1 VSGGARR
8 ATIIV
13 LLVALVLGAA
23 NVSARVDVVERRD
36 VTYAPGVQLDAYL
49 PVERAEPV
57 PAVLVIHG
65 GGWRSGDK
73 HGWAQRSRALVRET
87 GWVVVAV
94 NYDLDAAEPWRTQ
107 PDDVRAAIEW
117 VRDNAGDL
125 GVDPEH
131 IGLIGSSAGG
141 HLAMLV
147 ATTGAH
153 VRAVVSWSGPSDLP
167 RLAGAPR
174 GDRLVKDLAA
184 RYIGGSLDA
193 EPERW
198 LDGSPI
204 AHVDPGDPPMLL
216 AGSQDETE
224 VPIDQVTAMRDALE
238 ANAVEVVATIVPG
251 RRHASNFA
259 DDVWGETVQFLRDH
273 I

>member
-1 VSGGARR
+1 
-8 ATIIV
+8 
-13 LLVALVLGAA
+13 
-23 NVSARVDVVERRD
+23 
-36 VTYAPGVQLDAYL
+36 
-49 PVERAEPV
+49 
-57 PAVLVIHG
+57 
-65 GGWRSGDK
+65 
-73 HGWAQRSRALVRET
+73 
-87 GWVVVAV
+87 
-94 NYDLDAAEPWRTQ
+94 
-107 PDDVRAAIEW
+107 
-117 VRDNAGDL
+117 
-125 GVDPEH
+125 
-131 IGLIGSSAGG
+131 
-141 HLAMLV
+141 
-147 ATTGAH
+147 
-153 VRAVVSWSGPSDLP
+153 
-167 RLAGAPR
+167 
-174 GDRLVKDLAA
+174 VKDLAA